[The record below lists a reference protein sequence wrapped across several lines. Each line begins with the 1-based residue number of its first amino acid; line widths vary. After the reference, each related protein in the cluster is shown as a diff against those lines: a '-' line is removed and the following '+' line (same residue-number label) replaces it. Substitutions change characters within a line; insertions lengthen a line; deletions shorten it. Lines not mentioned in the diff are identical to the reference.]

1 MGDFVFNVQ
10 AYGALGDGATDDST
24 AIQAAITAA
33 QSAGGGIVLIPPTT
47 AGYTF
52 STGLAITPAASKIMV
67 WAYGAKLTYTGS
79 GDALLVNTNVG
90 ASDIQNGEKT
100 VHAFGLH
107 IVGSSSAQCGIR
119 NYGCSRASFT
129 DTPCS
134 LSRPRHR
141 RLMAASSSRPRPDR
155 ASLSA

>member
-52 STGLAITPAASKIMV
+52 STGLAITPAASTLV
-67 WAYGAKLTYTGS
+67 GQSGTAANGVGGVARQALTSAGATGTRTFTLS
-79 GDALLVNTNVG
+79 GGDQGSNTML
-90 ASDIQNGEKT
+90 AIPPAPPPANG
-100 VHAFGLH
+100 
-107 IVGSSSAQCGIR
+107 
-119 NYGCSRASFT
+119 SFFFK
-129 DTPCS
+129 
-134 LSRPRHR
+134 
-141 RLMAASSSRPRPDR
+141 AA
-155 ASLSA
+155 A